1 VNSTDLRYEAALLL
15 ACINTTSSPQEKSAR
30 IDHLLQKPI
39 EWDYFTRLVMTHGLA
54 STVCAELKSKLGPSG
69 VPLEI
74 FAGLRFWAVSNVKT
88 MDLVVTQLAAV
99 MSRLGAAGICTVTL
113 KGPPLSQLVYGDIS
127 VRTSSDLDVL
137 VRPVDVPVAAELL
150 ISAGFSSRTYDR
162 KAFTSGFFRN
172 TSDDF
177 TSATAPVAVDL
188 HWRTQERY
196 FPYGPD
202 DDKIWSRSET
212 VFVKG
217 QEVRT
222 LGAGDHLLYLCAH
235 ASKHGWPN
243 LASVLD
249 IAALLRARPELDLGA
264 LIAEAGRLRFKRMV
278 VLALALAH
286 NLVTAALP
294 NEALRAIR
302 SDPIVS
308 RLTKR
313 ISSRLTTQLENPT
326 VISSW
331 VVMASTLE
339 LPLDKVRLFLRHV
352 LIPIAD
358 DRAKVPLPTS
368 LYPLYYVIRPMRLV
382 GKASMMVAKAS
393 IMVAQRRKRIL
404 PSRDVSA

>member
-222 LGAGDHLLYLCAH
+222 LGAGDHLLYLCA
-235 ASKHGWPN
+235 
-243 LASVLD
+243 
-249 IAALLRARPELDLGA
+249 ALLRARPELDLGA